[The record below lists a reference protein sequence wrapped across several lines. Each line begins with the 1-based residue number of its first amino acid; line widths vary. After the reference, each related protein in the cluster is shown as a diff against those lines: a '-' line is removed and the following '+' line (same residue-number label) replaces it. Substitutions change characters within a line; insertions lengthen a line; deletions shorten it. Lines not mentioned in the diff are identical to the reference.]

1 MDQMRLLKLLPCLV
15 LGACSSFLD
24 DAPQKED
31 LAPLISS
38 SAEALKAAA
47 TAEKLSAPL
56 EVAGPIQANA
66 ISIAPWIICLR
77 SSATEQSRQQVYS
90 VLFRDGKFDSVRPS
104 AIVDRCEVQNFMP
117 LQIRETTPIRQSAQ
131 VGHK

>member
-1 MDQMRLLKLLPCLV
+1 MNQVRLLKLLPCLV

-24 DAPQKED
+24 DAPQKVD
-31 LAPLISS
+31 LAPSISS
-38 SAEALKAAA
+38 SIDALKAAA
-47 TAEKLSAPL
+47 ASEKLTAPL
-56 EVAGPIQANA
+56 EVAGAIQANA

-90 VLFRDGKFDSVRPS
+90 VLFRDGKVDSVRPS

-117 LQIRETTPIRQSAQ
+117 LQTN
-131 VGHK
+131 